1 MGQHLAQV
9 NVARLVAP
17 IEDPAVQEFADALD
31 PINALADTSPGFV
44 WRLQDDTGSATG
56 IRIDDDARVIVNLS
70 VWTDIESLREFV
82 YRTEHTAFLRR
93 RREWFERFGSV
104 AVALWW
110 VPEGHKPT
118 VDEALA
124 RLDHLNRHGPTP
136 TAFSF
141 RTVFEPGDSLAASS
155 TLE

>member
-17 IEDPAVQEFADALD
+17 IEDPAVKEFADALD

-56 IRIDDDARVIVNLS
+56 IRIDDDPCVIVNLS
-70 VWTDIESLREFV
+70 VWTDIELLREFV

-118 VDEALA
+118 VDEALT

-141 RTVFEPGDSLAASS
+141 RNLFEPGDSLAASS